1 MSNNLSHLPIA
12 VLPLCETHSRIREA
26 RRIELIPQKRGRH
39 VASLHPCIN
48 LIGRQ
53 QEAAQISSTKTRE
66 CDRNYVGLMP
76 PSSRHNA
83 AVIPSLS
90 TRTQQILLCMYGG
103 FYMVQIDSSCCETW
117 SRLRRQKHDFFLLQ
131 TEPAPSTCVTP
142 QCHTIALLGTTCETS
157 PPRKNFNWL
166 QRHTRHAGP
175 FACSSTP
182 FSADSAEPLDGYE
195 SFLAEVR
202 SPLPR
207 VTAINASLQRSTSGN
222 PSSADVKRHPEHD
235 GRPVSPDR
243 GHTHW
248 RHVRN
253 PRALDDTCDGL
264 TRDSHTLVFQ
274 SMALFPLFLPGG

>member
-1 MSNNLSHLPIA
+1 MRDI
-12 VLPLCETHSRIREA
+12 
-26 RRIELIPQKRGRH
+26 
-39 VASLHPCIN
+39 
-48 LIGRQ
+48 
-53 QEAAQISSTKTRE
+53 STKE
-66 CDRNYVGLMP
+66 ELQLAAASNP
-76 PSSRHNA
+76 P
-83 AVIPSLS
+83 
-90 TRTQQILLCMYGG
+90 C
-103 FYMVQIDSSCCETW
+103 W
-117 SRLRRQKHDFFLLQ
+117 S
-131 TEPAPSTCVTP
+131 
-142 QCHTIALLGTTCETS
+142 
-157 PPRKNFNWL
+157 
-166 QRHTRHAGP
+166 

-182 FSADSAEPLDGYE
+182 FSAKSAEPLDGYE

-222 PSSADVKRHPEHD
+222 PSSADVKRYPEHD

-274 SMALFPLFLPGG
+274 SMALFPLFLPGGLNSGLFLRSNGEGIRYCVRSHFRCHYLRAYGTCHAPLFLPALRTHFQKKS